1 MCLNYSAFYN
11 QTSIIVRLNVKP
23 NLFISCIIA
32 VMIVFNQLNTW
43 HDSIGDATLGDAI
56 LDRLLHNA
64 HRIEVAGPSMRKNQ
78 AKNLA
83 KEEN

>member
-1 MCLNYSAFYN
+1 
-11 QTSIIVRLNVKP
+11 
-23 NLFISCIIA
+23 
-32 VMIVFNQLNTW
+32 MIVFNQLNTW